1 MPRRFTDKKL
11 KNKKFRE
18 IEHAIAVAY
27 FSAKTKISIC
37 RLIKTAK
44 ISRSTFYR
52 HHQTIY
58 TIVPDYEDY
67 ILRQYKNIFRSL
79 HKKIKLKNL
88 YERTVI
94 FIYIHQEIMNFL
106 FKYGQKNLIE
116 EMFLI
121 LSPHILT
128 SSQKINREILG
139 IYIKEISAV
148 LEKWQSDGYK
158 KDEILKTVDKIM
170 YLTDTASLRLSPIV
184 EFDRE
189 N

>member
-18 IEHAIAVAY
+18 IEHAIAIAY
-27 FSAKTKISIC
+27 FSAKTKINI
-37 RLIKTAK
+37 RHLIKTAK

-58 TIVPDYEDY
+58 AIVPDYEDY
-67 ILRQYKNIFRSL
+67 ILRQYKSFFRCL
-79 HKKIKLKNL
+79 RKNVKIKNL
-88 YERTVI
+88 YERTLI

-106 FKYGQKNLIE
+106 LKYGQKDLIE
-116 EMFLI
+116 EMILI

-128 SSQKINREILG
+128 SSQKINREILD
-139 IYIKEISAV
+139 IYIKEIAAV

-170 YLTDTASLRLSPIV
+170 YLTETASSRLSPIAN
-184 EFDRE
+184 FDRE